1 MTQYRPDRSELLLT
15 VREFLDALAPQLDGE
30 TRYRAQVCAFL
41 IGVCMRELGAGI
53 GPEDADR
60 AAWSGLLGGADGS
73 AADLSRHLCTAIRAG
88 DLDTDFDHT
97 LDIVLAR
104 TTAAARLVR
113 PDKVSPHDAPSP
125 SVSGISRPPGKRLT

>member
-1 MTQYRPDRSELLLT
+1 MTQYRPDRGELLLT

-41 IGVCMRELGAGI
+41 LGVCMRELEAST

-60 AAWSGLLGGADGS
+60 AAWSGLLGGAEGNV
-73 AADLSRHLCTAIRAG
+73 ADLSRRLCTAIRAG
-88 DLDTDFDHT
+88 DLDTNFDRT

-113 PDKVSPHDAPSP
+113 PDKVPPHDAPSP
-125 SVSGISRPPGKRLT
+125 SVSGVPRPPGEPLT